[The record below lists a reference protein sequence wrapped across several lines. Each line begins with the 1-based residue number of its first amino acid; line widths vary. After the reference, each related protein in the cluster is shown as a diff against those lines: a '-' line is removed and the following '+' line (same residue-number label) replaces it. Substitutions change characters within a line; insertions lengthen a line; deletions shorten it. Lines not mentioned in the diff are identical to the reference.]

1 MNITEVKSLKRMLED
16 LSPAFIKYYDV
27 YVDNL
32 KQPFIV
38 LPETYTL
45 PSVPHIGINYNSAR
59 DFLKGIVPQ
68 FSPYLKEFYVMPNS
82 RPKRDSGKLM
92 LVKDFSIENNIF
104 LYIIKFETTYLG
116 GSKKEDKIMEGT
128 QEFSTS
134 IRTNRVYFSASI
146 FPVQELIKKED
157 LIIDFVV
164 PSYTPIYYNT
174 EMSIDKKKLFSELFD
189 EIDYSPMI
197 DTIKNRLELPN
208 HWKLGKVYEPIFIEY
223 LSMCIR
229 FLSFN
234 IQDNIQNFSKF
245 YKILTNVVQ
254 KEDTIHLESIQ
265 FFHKWLEKFSFE
277 RSRTISG
284 NMAWKILFE

>member
-1 MNITEVKSLKRMLED
+1 MNISEVKSLKILLEE
-16 LSPAFIKYYDV
+16 LSPTLIKYYDV

-32 KQPFIV
+32 KQPFII
-38 LPETYTL
+38 LPESYKL
-45 PSVPHIGINYNSAR
+45 PSVPHTGINYNCAKE
-59 DFLKGIVPQ
+59 FLKGIAPH
-68 FSPYLKEFYVMPNS
+68 FSPHLRDFYVMPNS

-104 LYIIKFETTYLG
+104 LYVIKFESTYLG
-116 GSKKEDKIMEGT
+116 GAKKEDKILEGT

-134 IRTNRVYFSASI
+134 ILTNRVYFSASI
-146 FPVQELIKKED
+146 FPVQELVKQEGF
-157 LIIDFVV
+157 IIDFVV
-164 PSYTPIYYNT
+164 PSYTPIYYDT
-174 EMSIDKKKLFSELFD
+174 EMSINKKKFFSELFD

-208 HWKLGKVYEPIFIEY
+208 HWKLGKIYEPIFIEY

-245 YKILTNVVQ
+245 HKILTNVVQ
-254 KEDTIHLESIQ
+254 REDTIHLESIQ
-265 FFHKWLEKFSFE
+265 FFHKWLEMFSFE

-284 NMAWKILFE
+284 NMAWKILFD